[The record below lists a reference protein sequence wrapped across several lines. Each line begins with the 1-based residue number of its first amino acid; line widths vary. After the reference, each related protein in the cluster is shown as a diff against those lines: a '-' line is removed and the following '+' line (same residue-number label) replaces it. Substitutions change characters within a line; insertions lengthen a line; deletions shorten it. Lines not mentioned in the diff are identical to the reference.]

1 MTNAPPF
8 RQILAHGVVYS
19 LGVAWSLGVVVPVR
33 AGALED
39 ANAAF
44 REAEF
49 EMALGILQK
58 RLDAR
63 GLGARERREALA
75 LAAQCHARLDE
86 EDAAVER
93 LCAALVAEP
102 RWQPD
107 PNVFSPAEMRLFRV
121 ALATCP
127 PEIPDDPEPPPLGIA
142 PAGEAGSKW
151 YANKLVWAGAGV
163 AALATVLLLGGDD
176 PGSPAG
182 GDTGAPDFPD
192 PPSGAP
198 VR

>member
-1 MTNAPPF
+1 MTKIMTS
-8 RQILAHGVVYS
+8 RQILALVVVYS
-19 LGVAWSLGVVVPVR
+19 LGVAAPVR

-49 EMALGILQK
+49 EMALGILK
-58 RLDAR
+58 TRLDAR
-63 GLGARERREALA
+63 GLAARERREALS
-75 LAAQCHARLDE
+75 LAAQCHARLDQ

-93 LCAALVAEP
+93 MCEALDAEP

-107 PNVFSPAEMRLFRV
+107 PTVFSPAEMRLFRV

-127 PEIPDDPEPPPLGIA
+127 PDIPDEPEPPPLGIE
-142 PAGEAGSKW
+142 PMGEAGSKW

-176 PGSPAG
+176 SGAPGG

-192 PPSGAP
+192 PPSGALA
-198 VR
+198 R